1 MVERV
6 WGSGGRAACR
16 PGDRVEPG
24 TVVGYGPEP
33 PPRTVLLEA
42 DAGRTVATLVHGVG
56 DRVARGETLAFY
68 SFVFGLGYREFVSP
82 VDGRVVAVEP
92 GRVLVQPFAPE
103 VRALVR
109 GRVEEVREDR
119 ALIAVEGTR
128 IGARAAWGPAR
139 GAELVVLPN
148 EEVRASRLGP
158 RHTGRVVVGGWAGR
172 EAVERA
178 FALGVAALVV
188 GGVAQAA
195 VEWLGA
201 TRASMSVDD
210 YLARVYEGPRG
221 EAGEPLWPE
230 REGLPL
236 TLVALEGFGSLPAPE
251 PEYRL
256 LAGAEGAWCY
266 VSGEEDAPPW
276 VGVLTAEG
284 GAGEA
289 AAPGGT
295 AAENA
300 RVGESRASLEP
311 GARVRLGGLRWRG
324 EEGTVV
330 EILGPVLLES
340 EVALP
345 AARVRLDDGRLVVVP
360 LANLEFSGGAGA
372 RPDVPRA
379 RPGVPRAD
387 IPPAPGLGEE

>member
-1 MVERV
+1 VDP
-6 WGSGGRAACR
+6 S
-16 PGDRVEPG
+16 

-33 PPRTVLLEA
+33 PPRIVPLEA

-56 DRVARGETLAFY
+56 DRVSRGETLAFY

-82 VDGRVVAVEP
+82 VDGHVVAVEP

-109 GRVEEVREDR
+109 GRVEQIREDR
-119 ALIAVEGTR
+119 AVIAAQGTR
-128 IGARAAWGPAR
+128 IEARAAWGPAR

-148 EEVRASRLGP
+148 EEVPGSRLGP
-158 RHTGRVVVGGWAGR
+158 GHTGRVVVGGWAGR

-195 VEWLGA
+195 VEWLEA
-201 TRASMSVDD
+201 TRASISIDD

-221 EAGEPLWPE
+221 EAGEPLWEE
-230 REGLPL
+230 RDGLPL
-236 TLVALEGFGSLPAPE
+236 TVVALEGFGSLPVPAAD
-251 PEYRL
+251 YRL
-256 LAGAEGAWCY
+256 LAGVEGVWCY
-266 VSGEEDAPPW
+266 VSGEEAAPPW
-276 VGVLTAEG
+276 VGVLAAESGSGESVASG
-284 GAGEA
+284 GAA
-289 AAPGGT
+289 ANTAGG
-295 AAENA
+295 
-300 RVGESRASLEP
+300 GGSGGSPEP
-311 GARVRLGGLRWRG
+311 GARVRLLGLRWQG

-340 EVALP
+340 EVAVP

-360 LANLEFSGGAGA
+360 LANLKLCGDAGA
-372 RPDVPRA
+372 RPGGPRTGTPA
-379 RPGVPRAD
+379 
-387 IPPAPGLGEE
+387 APGQEE